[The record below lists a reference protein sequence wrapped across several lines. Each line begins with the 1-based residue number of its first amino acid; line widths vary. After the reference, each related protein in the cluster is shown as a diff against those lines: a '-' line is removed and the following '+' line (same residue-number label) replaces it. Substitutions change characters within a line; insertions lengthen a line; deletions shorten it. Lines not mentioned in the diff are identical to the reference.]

1 MIPYEPIIRFYKIKH
16 TEEIDYGEINYV
28 SYVIF
33 DHVQERVDEE
43 VKLVFREIECISKN
57 QEDTRS

>member
-1 MIPYEPIIRFYKIKH
+1 MIPYEPIIRFYRLKH
-16 TEEIDYGEINYV
+16 QDEIDYGEISDV

-33 DHVQERVDEE
+33 DHIQECVDEE
-43 VKLVFREIECISKN
+43 IKLVFREIECISKN